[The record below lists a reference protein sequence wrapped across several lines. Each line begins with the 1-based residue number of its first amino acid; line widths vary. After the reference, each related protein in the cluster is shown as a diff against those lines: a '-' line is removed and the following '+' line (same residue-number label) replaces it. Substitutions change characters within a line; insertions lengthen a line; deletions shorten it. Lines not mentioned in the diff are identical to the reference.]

1 MPKTRLDLLL
11 VERGLADSRAQAQR
25 LVMAGQVRVDGQV
38 ALKSSTSVDTGA
50 ELTIEQPPPF
60 VSRGGEKLQ
69 AALQEFGV
77 SPQGCTCA
85 DVGAS
90 TGGFT
95 DCLLQHGAARVYA
108 IDVGQGILHWKLRQ
122 DERVVVMEKTNARYL
137 EHLPEPVTLVTI
149 DASFI
154 SLKILLP
161 VVRGW
166 FSATPPPSSFSPSPS
181 TITPRPS
188 SFSQG
193 WEKEEGL
200 GENVEGNHLLALVK
214 PQFEAG
220 RKQVARGDGVIRDP
234 QIHRQVLLDVL
245 AYALQ
250 DGYIVRGLLRSPLLG
265 PKGNAE
271 FLAWLSY
278 CIPQTPAGPEDPVPA
293 EPMGDLEALVER
305 IVPLAPQPPAE
316 PTQP

>member
-1 MPKTRLDLLL
+1 MPKSRLDLLL
-11 VERGLADSRAQAQR
+11 VERGLADSRSQAQR

-38 ALKSSTSVDTGA
+38 ALKPSASVDSGVK
-50 ELTIEQPPPF
+50 LNIEQPPPF

-77 SPQGCTCA
+77 SVQGRACA

-122 DERVVVMEKTNARYL
+122 DARVVVMEKTNARYL
-137 EHLPEPVTLVTI
+137 ERLPEPVPLVTI

-154 SLKILLP
+154 SLKLLLP
-161 VVRGW
+161 VVRNW
-166 FSATPPPSSFSPSPS
+166 FPPGATD
-181 TITPRPS
+181 
-188 SFSQG
+188 QD
-193 WEKEEGL
+193 
-200 GENVEGNHLLALVK
+200 LLTLIK

-245 AYALQ
+245 AYAVQ
-250 DGYIVRGLLRSPLLG
+250 EGYTLRGLLRSPLLG
-265 PKGNAE
+265 PKGNTE
-271 FLAWLSY
+271 FLAWLNY
-278 CIPQTPAGPEDPVPA
+278 PMPQGAFIPIT
-293 EPMGDLEALVER
+293 DLEELVER
-305 IVPLAPQPPAE
+305 VVPLSQL
-316 PTQP
+316 